1 MLSPTNKHYA
11 YRQYGNINNFLLYYE
26 SLKNKDDQYS
36 VEMISPGIAYRYQ
49 GDFYALLN
57 HLNISSSLWLPC
69 LYLNGLQTPYDYDG
83 VNTAIKIAGEI
94 NFPRQ

>member
-11 YRQYGNINNFLLYYE
+11 YRQYGIINNYILYYE

-36 VEMISPGIAYRYQ
+36 IEVVEPGIAYRYQ
-49 GDFYALLN
+49 GDFYGLLDY
-57 HLNISSSLWLPC
+57 LNISSSLYLPT
-69 LYLNGLQTPYDYDG
+69 LYLNGLQSPYDYDG
-83 VNTAIKIAGEI
+83 VETSIKIAGEI